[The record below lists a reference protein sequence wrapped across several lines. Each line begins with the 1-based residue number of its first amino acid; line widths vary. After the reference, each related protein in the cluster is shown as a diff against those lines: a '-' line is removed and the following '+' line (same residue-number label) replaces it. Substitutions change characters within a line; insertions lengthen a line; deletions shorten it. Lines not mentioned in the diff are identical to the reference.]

1 MGIVAYLDHPLGER
15 DAGGGVSRPDNISNA
30 GEWIRF
36 LIDVTRWTIV
46 APWHT
51 WAITVGEGQYDQRR
65 FMDSLNAL
73 ERSDL
78 LIHAG
83 GFIAPH
89 MKYTGGYAKRYGIPL
104 LDLTSVGVGPPDPH
118 DDDAVQVILA
128 RARRVILAR
137 PRRVWMP
144 LLTQENIDSLIKLR
158 HAVDVHMHDEQLDG
172 LVIVDRIIEKAIDI
186 GNE

>member
-1 MGIVAYLDHPLGER
+1 MGIVAYLDHPLGEVE
-15 DAGGGVSRPDNISNA
+15 AGAGRADNIANA
-30 GEWIRF
+30 GDWIRF
-36 LIDVTRWTIV
+36 LIDTTRWTIV

-51 WAITVGEGQYDQRR
+51 WAITVGGVKYDQRR

-78 LIHAG
+78 LVHCG

-89 MKYTGGYAKRYGIPL
+89 MGYTAGYAKRYGIPL
-104 LDLTSVGVGPPDPH
+104 LDLTTLGVGPPDQG
-118 DDDAVQVILA
+118 DENTVQVILA

-144 LLTQENIDSLIKLR
+144 LLTKENIDSLIKLR

-186 GNE
+186 GDD